1 MSNKKR
7 KLLTKSDLNSGKPT
21 SALDAALK
29 APVGSGFF
37 KPMAA
42 YVGQKLFGS
51 GKKKK
56 QTEYTNID
64 GMKIAIRKD
73 HRGRP
78 ASGSSENSNGD

>member
-1 MSNKKR
+1 MANKKR
-7 KLLTKSDLNSGKPT
+7 KLLTKADLNGNKPT
-21 SALDAALK
+21 SALDASLN

-42 YVGQKLFGS
+42 YVGYKLFGS
-51 GKKKK
+51 SKNKK
-56 QTEYTNID
+56 QQEYTNID
-64 GMKIAIRKD
+64 GMKLILRKD